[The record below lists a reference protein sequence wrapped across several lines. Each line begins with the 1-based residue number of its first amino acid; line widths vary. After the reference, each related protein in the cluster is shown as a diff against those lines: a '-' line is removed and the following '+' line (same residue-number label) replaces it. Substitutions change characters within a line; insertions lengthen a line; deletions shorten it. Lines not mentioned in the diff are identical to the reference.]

1 MSEKDYDLNEVIHAT
16 LLNPYLSKENFQI
29 NCELIKKYNIRNIST
44 SLYFLKY
51 LKDSLI
57 YENSKINVFISYPLS
72 DIPTE
77 FLSELTNFAKELGAN
92 GIEFIPKFFFLSDFK
107 EDDFAK
113 EIEILTQSGLEVTLI
128 FNYRKLDKIT
138 LLKAI
143 NISLEMGIIN
153 FQFGDGFGP
162 YINNNEIKQIMK
174 LIGSER
180 KLKISGCIKNLDQVI
195 EILNN
200 GANSI
205 GTSDFH
211 LIFKDL
217 KSGK

>member
-128 FNYRKLDKIT
+128 FNYHKLDKIT

-162 YINNNEIKQIMK
+162 YINNNEIKQIIN

-180 KLKISGCIKNLDQVI
+180 KLKISGCIKNFDQVI

-217 KSGK
+217 KLPK